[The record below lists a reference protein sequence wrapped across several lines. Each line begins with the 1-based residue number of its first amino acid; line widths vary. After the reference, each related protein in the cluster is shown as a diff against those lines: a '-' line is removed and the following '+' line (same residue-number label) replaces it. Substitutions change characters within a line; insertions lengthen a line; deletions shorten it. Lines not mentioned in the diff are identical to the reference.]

1 MIPKLSANLHEAVEM
16 TGMSRAAIYRAIKA
30 RQLTP
35 IKLGKRTLLPVS
47 ELERFISSLPK
58 MEG

>member
-1 MIPKLSANLHEAVEM
+1 MIPKLSANMHEAVEM

-30 RQLTP
+30 KKITP
-35 IKLGKRTLLPVS
+35 VKNGKRTLLPVS

-58 MEG
+58 AEG